1 VATSGG
7 LFSSQRGGVDVESTT
22 LKAATPALQ
31 KTDRFEVGGPRA
43 TYVLIICSLLYA
55 VRYADWQ
62 IMSVI
67 LQPLKTELGLTDSQ
81 VGLAGTAYFIGIIL
95 CTLPTSRLVDTWS
108 RKKTIGLM
116 AFVWSIFTLL
126 TGFSG
131 GLLALVIARLG
142 VGVGEAGFAPG
153 GTALVS
159 ASYPQ
164 DKRGQKLGIFN
175 TFITVGIIIG
185 AIVGGYLSAH
195 AGGWRTPFF
204 VFSVPGI
211 VLGILAFF
219 MQDYRLKQA
228 DGSDFV
234 HDSLWNNLK
243 ELWRIPTLRWLYVG
257 LGMYAVLQLSV
268 GTWFPA
274 LLMRAYPI
282 KEDTAGLVMGLVT
295 IIGLAGPIL
304 GGILADRWQKKHPG
318 GRMQLAGT
326 SIAIATVFL
335 LLVLLAALDIHNRT
349 LMFFCALMM
358 PLHSISVGM
367 ALPAVAATT
376 QDVVPAHLKGLSW
389 GGAMLALY
397 VLGGAW
403 GPFLVGLIS
412 DASGGGYQGL
422 SLGMGI
428 AGLFGFIASRL
439 WFVTARHVDHD
450 TQRARQVT

>member
-1 VATSGG
+1 
-7 LFSSQRGGVDVESTT
+7 
-22 LKAATPALQ
+22 
-31 KTDRFEVGGPRA
+31 
-43 TYVLIICSLLYA
+43 
-55 VRYADWQ
+55 
-62 IMSVI
+62 MSVI
-67 LQPLKTELGLTDSQ
+67 LQPLKADLGLSDGQ
-81 VGLAGTAYFIGIIL
+81 VGLAGTAYFVGIIL

-126 TGFSG
+126 TGLSG
-131 GLLALVIARLG
+131 GLLALVIARFG

-159 ASYPQ
+159 ASYPKE
-164 DKRGQKLGIFN
+164 KRGQKLGIFN
-175 TFITVGIIIG
+175 MFITVGIIIG

-195 AGGWRTPFF
+195 AGGWRTPFY

-211 VLGILAFF
+211 VLGVLAFF
-219 MQDYRLKQA
+219 MQDYRLKRA

-234 HDSLWNNLK
+234 HDSLRNNLK
-243 ELWRIPTLRWLYVG
+243 TLWRIPTLRWLYVG

-282 KEDTAGLVMGLVT
+282 KEDTAGLVMGVVT

-304 GGILADRWQKKHPG
+304 GGILADRWQRKHPG
-318 GRMQLAGT
+318 GRMKLAAT
-326 SIAIATVFL
+326 SIATATVFL
-335 LLVLLAALDIHNRT
+335 LLVLLAALDIHNRP
-349 LMFFCALMM
+349 LMLFCALMM

-389 GGAMLALY
+389 GAAMLALY

-412 DASGGGYQGL
+412 DASGSGYRGL
-422 SLGMGI
+422 ALGMGV

-439 WFVTARHVDHD
+439 WFITAKHVESD
-450 TQRARQVT
+450 TSRVREAG